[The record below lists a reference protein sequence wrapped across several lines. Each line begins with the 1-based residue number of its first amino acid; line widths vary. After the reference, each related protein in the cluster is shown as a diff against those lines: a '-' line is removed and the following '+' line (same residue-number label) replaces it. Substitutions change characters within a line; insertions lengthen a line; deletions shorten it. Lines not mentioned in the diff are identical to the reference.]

1 MKRLIPEI
9 NYLYLITD
17 AIFILKQNSTNNMR
31 GKYFQSVKQLRNV
44 SSQVKPQDTD
54 TDVISLDFL
63 VRYWFELILLPL
75 TARIEI

>member
-1 MKRLIPEI
+1 
-9 NYLYLITD
+9 
-17 AIFILKQNSTNNMR
+17 MR